1 MKTKVHLLPAI
12 LIGLFGTCAS
22 AQDPGPT
29 GSGSTNRQ
37 VRQTIDVDFN
47 GGTLADLVN
56 VLRGAAN
63 GVNILIPPEAAEV
76 SVPNLALRTV
86 SVEAALR
93 AVADVV
99 TDQRANVGIGV
110 VRVGGGQPVFTVRVL
125 LARPAADEPGSEE
138 TFVRVYSIRSMT
150 EHNPRDNE
158 GDPITMSAE
167 TILTAIDTGLEVAS
181 GQTEKAQIRYHEDS
195 GLLFVRG
202 TWAQNN
208 LIESILENMNRDMAA
223 RRAANRRG

>member
-1 MKTKVHLLPAI
+1 MKTRAHLLPATLI
-12 LIGLFGTCAS
+12 LIGLFGTSAS
-22 AQDPGPT
+22 AQNPRP
-29 GSGSTNRQ
+29 GSTNGQ
-37 VRQTIDVDFN
+37 ARQTVDVDFN

-63 GVNILIPPEAAEV
+63 GVNILIPPEAVRV
-76 SVPNLALRTV
+76 SVPNLALRAV

-110 VRVGGGQPVFTVRVL
+110 VRVGGGQPVFTVRVN
-125 LARPAADEPGSEE
+125 LARPSADEPGSEE
-138 TFVRVYSIRSMT
+138 TFVKVYSIRSMT

-208 LIESILENMNRDMAA
+208 LIESILENMNRDVRV
-223 RRAANRRG
+223 RREANRRG